1 MKVRDLMTSQV
12 EVADYSTSLVQV
24 AEMMKR
30 ENVGA
35 IPVCTQNELR
45 GIVTDRDIVI
55 RAAAEGKDLKS
66 IQASAVMSD
75 SPIYVGPEVDI
86 HEAARLMSQ
95 NQIRRLPVVE
105 GGKLVGMLSLGDLAI
120 ENIHINE
127 AGEALSN
134 ISQGI
139 EH

>member
-1 MKVRDLMTSQV
+1 MKVRDIMTPQV
-12 EVADYSTSLVQV
+12 EVADYNTSLAQV

-35 IPVCTQNELR
+35 IPVCQQDELR
-45 GIVTDRDIVI
+45 GILTDRDIVTK
-55 RAAAEGKDLKS
+55 AVAEGKDLAS
-66 IQASAVMSD
+66 IQVSEIMSTNPV
-75 SPIYVGPEVDI
+75 SIKPEADI
-86 HEAARLMSQ
+86 HEAARLMSN

-105 GGKLVGMLSLGDLAI
+105 NGKLVGMLSLGDLAI
-120 ENIHINE
+120 ENIHEDE

-139 EH
+139 KH